1 MVDQHR
7 EQDQKVN
14 PDQKIFNRFTST
26 SWQDL
31 VGSYGPYDMRY
42 LEASKWKSRCIAYL
56 NNFSECTYFYEH
68 PDRLQKLP
76 ITGASWIRLM
86 SAERV
91 IRLLLI
97 QYEMLAKW
105 AEEEHRASSSPVTS
119 LNPPD
124 AASVDAH
131 AAVMVVGFSVA
142 ESVTS
147 MPVPAASSGQSLQ
160 GPMQAAVN
168 PVSLLSAEPPGDEGA
183 PFATREQRERALK
196 QAKKG
201 LGTMRAVAEACQVDY
216 KGGLRRWARERR
228 FGKGKSAI
236 QDRIE
241 AFLLPYGR

>member
-1 MVDQHR
+1 VVDRHR

-42 LEASKWKSRCIAYL
+42 LEASEWKSRCIAYL
-56 NNFSECTYFYEH
+56 NSFSECQYFYEH
-68 PDRLQKLP
+68 PDRLKNLP
-76 ITGASWIRLM
+76 ITGASFLRLM

-97 QYEMLAKW
+97 QYAMLAKW

-119 LNPPD
+119 LSPPD
-124 AASVDAH
+124 AGSVNAH
-131 AAVMVVGFSVA
+131 AGVMVSVA
-142 ESVTS
+142 ESAS
-147 MPVPAASSGQSLQ
+147 SIPVPAASSGQSLQ
-160 GPMQAAVN
+160 GPMEAAVN

-183 PFATREQRERALK
+183 LFATREQRERALK
-196 QAKKG
+196 QAKKS
-201 LGTMRAVAEACQVDY
+201 LGTMRAVAEACHVDY
-216 KGGLRRWARERR
+216 NGGLRRWARERY

-241 AFLLPYGR
+241 AFLLPYAD